1 MLNHGFR
8 RSLAPVASCPCLMPA
23 RRGSQNTIPEIEKLT
38 GSRENSRGKQNQA
51 TKNDK
56 NLAMATLLYINVSPR
71 GDYSISRQLRNAVVQ
86 AWKKKNPTGRII
98 ERDLSKTPL
107 TFVDLD
113 WIVGAFSPP
122 EH

>member
-1 MLNHGFR
+1 M
-8 RSLAPVASCPCLMPA
+8 
-23 RRGSQNTIPEIEKLT
+23 E
-38 GSRENSRGKQNQA
+38 
-51 TKNDK
+51 

-122 EH
+122 EHHTESHRKALAPAHRISH